1 MLIIVF
7 FFYSLVL
14 GKKISMLDEVKVDVK
29 EENGSIEMEF
39 KLKVVDDEK

>member
-7 FFYSLVL
+7 FFYSLVW

>member
-7 FFYSLVL
+7 FFYSLVW
-14 GKKISMLDEVKVDVK
+14 GKKIRMLDEVKVDVK